1 MIDKETYEH
10 FSCIIHK
17 APKEATHYAV
27 LQYDF
32 TQVYLKNYEC
42 AMQTQDKDGSFSFKE
57 NLELHGF
64 YSIHDL
70 GDMRAQVSMYQEIES
85 LRVMQSDKDKLTV
98 VYNAL
103 FEEVQTMQA
112 QGKSLQQSSAQCF
125 VDFVKGLDMIG
136 GQDKLLF
143 HAALVKFQQHLRPS

>member
-10 FSCIIHK
+10 FACIIHK

-32 TQVYLKNYEC
+32 TQVYLKNHEC
-42 AMQTQDKDGSFSFKE
+42 AMQTQDQDGSFSFKE

-64 YSIHDL
+64 YYIHDL

-112 QGKSLQQSSAQCF
+112 QSESLQQSSAQCF
-125 VDFVKGLDMIG
+125 VDFVKGLDMMG

-143 HAALVKFQQHLRPS
+143 HATLVKFQHHLRPS